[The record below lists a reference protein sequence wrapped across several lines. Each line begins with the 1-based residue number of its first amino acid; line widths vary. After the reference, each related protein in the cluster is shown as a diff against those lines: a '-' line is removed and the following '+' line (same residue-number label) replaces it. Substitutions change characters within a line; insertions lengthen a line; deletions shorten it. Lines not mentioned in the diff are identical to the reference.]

1 MQLGLGS
8 WDLTLFCG
16 RWHNSRCLF
25 FREGSL
31 CTSDVD
37 ITQMRG
43 ALPPSGSG
51 RLPGGPPPTGKQPGE
66 QLRSTA
72 PWGQGSGDTGGS
84 SGTLLCDRRAAS
96 SHVLPYAQPAAGPW
110 VHARVALHTVRQG
123 LRLPT
128 GLDTRCC
135 SVKFQVP
142 RPLTSAQEERGPS
155 ERGSLLGLTGK
166 IRF

>member
-1 MQLGLGS
+1 MRLGLGS

-37 ITQMRG
+37 IHTDARG
-43 ALPPSGSG
+43 PASLGV
-51 RLPGGPPPTGKQPGE
+51 RQ
-66 QLRSTA
+66 A
-72 PWGQGSGDTGGS
+72 A
-84 SGTLLCDRRAAS
+84 RRASTHRKSAWGTAAL
-96 SHVLPYAQPAAGPW
+96 HGAVGTPGFHPALCCVTRGQRPLTSCLMHNLQQGPRTPW

-128 GLDTRCC
+128 SLDTRCC

-155 ERGSLLGLTGK
+155 ARGSLLGLTGK